1 MRKIAARKK
10 PSAELLP
17 ARDHAIGG
25 GYEGAAKTSRELASW
40 SPSMR
45 SPDLDL
51 NHDKPLIDARARDM
65 VRNDGYAMG
74 AVAIHRDSIVG
85 GQYVLN
91 AQPDWRA
98 LGADESWAEQFQ
110 EVVEAKFSLWAE
122 SHECWPDAGR
132 RNTFTGLVRLA
143 VGMSVFSGEALSTVE
158 WLRSS
163 SARRPYNTA
172 IQMVD
177 PDRLSNPD
185 GRSDDRLLR
194 RGVAQDR
201 FGAPVGYWFRSS
213 HPSETWLDGSNFT
226 WRYVPARKPWGRLQ
240 VIHIY
245 EQMRPDQSRGVAEM
259 VSALKQMRMTSKY
272 QDVVLQN
279 AVLNATYAA
288 TIESELPGEVIWEQM
303 GAGGTSDAVS
313 AYLSQLA
320 EYSGGARALQIDGI
334 KIPHLF
340 PGTKL
345 NLQTAGQPGGIGT
358 NFEQSLLRK
367 IAAGLGVSYEEF
379 SRDYSQSNYSSAR
392 ASMLHTWKSM
402 QAKKKMVADRFA
414 TLVYALWLEEAINA
428 GEIPLPAGA
437 GPAFFYEGL
446 NKEALIRC
454 EWIGASRGQIDEL
467 KETQAAVLRINSG
480 LSTYEDEI
488 ARTGKDFR
496 RVFAQRKREEAMK
509 AEMGLVFNSAATK
522 PAKDNA
528 GGTLNEQ
535 GQDPNSTSQDNPD
548 DNA

>member
-1 MRKIAARKK
+1 MRAITVKKKAALPTTTTDKAVSGGYDGAAR
-10 PSAELLP
+10 
-17 ARDHAIGG
+17 
-25 GYEGAAKTSRELASW
+25 TSRELASW

-74 AVAIHRDSIVG
+74 AMATHRDSIVG

-91 AQPDWRA
+91 AQPDWKA
-98 LGADESWAEQFQ
+98 LGATEEWAEQFQ
-110 EVVEAKFSLWAE
+110 EIVEAKFSLWAE

-143 VGMSVFSGEALSTVE
+143 VGMSVLSGEVLSSVE

-163 SARRPYNTA
+163 AARRPYNTA

-185 GRSDDRLLR
+185 GRADDRYLR

-201 FGAPVGYWFRSS
+201 FGAPIGFWFRSS
-213 HPSETWLDGSNFT
+213 HPSERWLDGSQFS

-245 EQMRPDQSRGVAEM
+245 EQMRPDQSRGVADM

-272 QDVVLQN
+272 QDIVLQN

-288 TIESELPGEVIWEQM
+288 TIESELPGEVIWEQL
-303 GAGGTSDAVS
+303 GAGGTSDAVGN
-313 AYLSQLA
+313 YLSQLA
-320 EYSGGARALQIDGI
+320 EYSGGSRALQIDGI

-345 NLQTAGQPGGIGT
+345 NIQNAGQPGGVGT
-358 NFEQSLLRK
+358 GFEESLLRK

-379 SRDYSQSNYSSAR
+379 SRDYSKSNYSSAR

-428 GEIPLPAGA
+428 GEIPLPEGA
-437 GPAFFYEGL
+437 GPSFFYDGL
-446 NKEALIRC
+446 NKEALTRC

-509 AEMGLVFNSAATK
+509 KEMGLVFNGEATK

-528 GGTLNEQ
+528 GGTMNEQ
-535 GQDPNSTSQDNPD
+535 GQDPDSTSQDDTND
-548 DNA
+548 DA